1 LRKVFGQ
8 NTRNLK
14 WRNRFADANTFYG
27 YVFVL
32 LRVRSRFLLRQ
43 LYARVWRQPR
53 SLAALLFRFAF
64 KARIWG
70 A

>member
-1 LRKVFGQ
+1 
-8 NTRNLK
+8 LK
-14 WRNRFADANTFYG
+14 WRNRFADANTIYG

-43 LYARVWRQPR
+43 LYARVWRSPR
-53 SLAALLFRFAF
+53 SLAALLFRFAL